1 MPYLCLFSMVV
12 QAQMRGQIHIRRQEL
27 ALKAESSLHSL
38 RQRKALC
45 WEPQQL
51 LTLNRL
57 SSQAF

>member
-1 MPYLCLFSMVV
+1 MVV